1 MTPSLGPL
9 FPVGG
14 HRAEGWDLMRSPFDR
29 LVRTL
34 WAEPADPQPQG
45 GTAELGGTPG
55 GRRAPGLGRKGLQSR
70 PLQVTQP
77 LSEEMYGVWPGVW
90 GAGFRGS
97 L

>member
-9 FPVGG
+9 FAVGD

-45 GTAELGGTPG
+45 GTAELGGPG
-55 GRRAPGLGRKGLQSR
+55 QAPCSGPG
-70 PLQVTQP
+70 
-77 LSEEMYGVWPGVW
+77 EEGPAEQASPGDPATV
-90 GAGFRGS
+90 
-97 L
+97 